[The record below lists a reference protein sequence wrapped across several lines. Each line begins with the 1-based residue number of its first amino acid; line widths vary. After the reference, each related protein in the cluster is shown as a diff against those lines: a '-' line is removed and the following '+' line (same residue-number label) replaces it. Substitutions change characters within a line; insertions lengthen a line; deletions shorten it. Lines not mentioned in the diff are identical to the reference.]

1 MSAVA
6 AISATVVS
14 SYPLRSNSA
23 AAASISARRV
33 RSRLRSRSDSA
44 SAGVPLPDPS
54 MAQEYRIDS
63 KSALDA
69 ALHSMQDS

>member
-1 MSAVA
+1 MSAAA

-33 RSRLRSRSDSA
+33 RSRLRSRSDSDPA
-44 SAGVPLPDPS
+44 SLKTAVRGAYGVFS
-54 MAQEYRIDS
+54 VQSAQPER
-63 KSALDA
+63 A
-69 ALHSMQDS
+69 HPGHERR